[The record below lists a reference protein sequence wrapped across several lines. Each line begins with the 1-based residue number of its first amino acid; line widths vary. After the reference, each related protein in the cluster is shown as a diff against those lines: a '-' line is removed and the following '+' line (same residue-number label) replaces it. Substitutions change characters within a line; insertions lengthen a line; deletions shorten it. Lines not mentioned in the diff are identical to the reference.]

1 MQKNNDREHTISTGE
16 PKVNRATAPRHANPT
31 DGQQTEISIRTT
43 QAIDIDPGGKT
54 TTTLIAEPMKPP
66 RPPRMRNPT
75 LDKDKEHYEHTSRD
89 LAIRMNKRSSTPLN
103 SSASS
108 LEGSYET
115 YPYWQ
120 PINTNTSNPGTKPV
134 ATYAIDKSSPTPN
147 PEEPFTGRDTR
158 VIPDRG
164 KSFRRS

>member
-1 MQKNNDREHTISTGE
+1 MQKNNDQEHTIPTGE
-16 PKVNRATAPRHANPT
+16 PKADRATAPRHANPI
-31 DGQQTEISIRTT
+31 DDLQTETSIRTT
-43 QAIDIDPGGKT
+43 QAIDTDPGSKT

-108 LEGSYET
+108 SEGSYET

>member
-1 MQKNNDREHTISTGE
+1 MQKNNDQEHTISTGE
-16 PKVNRATAPRHANPT
+16 PKADRATAPRHANPT

-89 LAIRMNKRSSTPLN
+89 LAIRMNKHSPTPLN
-103 SSASS
+103 LSASS
-108 LEGSYET
+108 SEGSYEA
-115 YPYWQ
+115 YPHWQ
-120 PINTNTSNPGTKPV
+120 STDTNTMNPGTEPV
-134 ATYAIDKSSPTPN
+134 TNYTANKSSSTPN
-147 PEEPFTGRDTR
+147 WREPFTGRDTR

-164 KSFRRS
+164 KNFRRS

>member
-1 MQKNNDREHTISTGE
+1 MQTKNNQQHTISTGE
-16 PKVNRATAPRHANPT
+16 PEAKRATAPRHANPT

-43 QAIDIDPGGKT
+43 QAIDVDPGGEA

-66 RPPRMRNPT
+66 GPHRMRNST
-75 LDKDKEHYEHTSRD
+75 SEKEKEHYEHTSRD
-89 LAIRMNKRSSTPLN
+89 PAIKTNKQSPTPLN
-103 SSASS
+103 SSAYPS
-108 LEGSYET
+108 EGEHET

-120 PINTNTSNPGTKPV
+120 PMNANTSNSRTKPI
-134 ATYAIDKSSPTPN
+134 ATYDIDRPSPTLN
-147 PEEPFTGRDTR
+147 PEEPFTGRDTK

>member
-1 MQKNNDREHTISTGE
+1 MQKNNDQEHTIPTGE
-16 PKVNRATAPRHANPT
+16 PKADRATAPRHANPI
-31 DGQQTEISIRTT
+31 DDQQTEISIRTT
-43 QAIDIDPGGKT
+43 QAIDVDPGGEA

-66 RPPRMRNPT
+66 GPHRMRNST
-75 LDKDKEHYEHTSRD
+75 LEKEKEHYEHTSRD
-89 LAIRMNKRSSTPLN
+89 PAIRMNKHSPTPLN
-103 SSASS
+103 SSASPS
-108 LEGSYET
+108 EGNYET
-115 YPYWQ
+115 YPYWH
-120 PINTNTSNPGTKPV
+120 PINTNTSNSGTKPI